1 MIEQNPNEK
10 REYFDLASSELEH
23 LMCRIFMYAKKVEM
37 KSANNGENLY
47 QPDTL
52 NSFRNTWQRVLSE
65 KGSKVNIKT
74 DPEFERSRKVLASRR
89 KQLTQISYG
98 FWINSPAN
106 NVVESYK
113 LLWIQS

>member
-1 MIEQNPNEK
+1 
-10 REYFDLASSELEH
+10 
-23 LMCRIFMYAKKVEM
+23 MCHFFMHAKKVEK
-37 KSANNGENLY
+37 KSENNGENLY

-74 DPEFERSRKVLASRR
+74 DPEFERSRKVLASMR
-89 KQLTQISYG
+89 KQLTQLGMGNTRRGRGRQTIPNWFLWYD
-98 FWINSPAN
+98 FQINYYSPAN

-113 LLWIQS
+113 LLWTQS